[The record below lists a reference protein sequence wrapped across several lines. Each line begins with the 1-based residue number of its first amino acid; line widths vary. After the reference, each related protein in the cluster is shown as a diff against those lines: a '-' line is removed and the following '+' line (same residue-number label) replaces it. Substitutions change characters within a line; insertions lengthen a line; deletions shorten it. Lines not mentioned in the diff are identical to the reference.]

1 LELIIDG
8 LSNRSKNLTKN
19 YIRSGQSGSAYAL
32 GLFSGY
38 GSLSDSKLQPVYIYS
53 VPRSQDTELL
63 MHHACPLWLDTV
75 KESNFTRKQQEEKYL
90 NSFIST
96 ISRRISDRLKIQ
108 PSLDPIHVDYI
119 YRACSF
125 AVSFSNKYDT
135 WCSLLEKDDFLQLE
149 YLLDLGYYYSYSYG
163 YQLNTKLA
171 CRFFTSF
178 VESVESYLTGRS
190 QVKSTLKFAHAETIM
205 FLATMLGLY
214 EDNYPLTA
222 DTSPQQISS
231 RKFRTSE
238 LAPFTANIYFEI
250 YNCSTRYDTDPTF
263 GTTLIQLMVNE
274 KPTVI
279 PKCIHIYCPW
289 NIFKQILSDAIN
301 CDFDNMCK
309 LTYPK
314 FSLSIQHNIYF

>member
-1 LELIIDG
+1 MINVLDNIIALELIIDD
-8 LSNRSKNLTKN
+8 LR
-19 YIRSGQSGSAYAL
+19 
-32 GLFSGY
+32 Y

-53 VPRSQDTELL
+53 IPKNQDTELS

-75 KESNFTRKQQEEKYL
+75 KESNFTRKRQEEKYL

-108 PSLDPIHVDYI
+108 PPLDPVHVDYI

-135 WCSLLEKDDFLQLE
+135 WCSLLEKSDFLQLE
-149 YLLDLGYYYSYSYG
+149 YLLDLGDYYSYSYG
-163 YQLNTKLA
+163 YQLNSKLA

-222 DTSPQQISS
+222 DTLPQQISS
-231 RKFRTSE
+231 RKFRTSK
-238 LAPFTANIYFEI
+238 LVPFTANVYFEI
-250 YNCSTRYDTDPTF
+250 YNCSTRYDADPTF

-274 KPTVI
+274 KPTSNSVITVKDLKFDLHYEQPIKIKNLLTDGHITINI
-279 PKCIHIYCPW
+279 PKI
-289 NIFKQILSDAIN
+289 IFNSV
-301 CDFDNMCK
+301 
-309 LTYPK
+309 
-314 FSLSIQHNIYF
+314 